1 MSTSYAP
8 FTTVPTGYQLPEA
21 LRLGAVTLQV
31 SDLDRSVAYY
41 EQIIGLRVV
50 QRDAGSAALAAALG
64 GDVIV
69 HLVEK
74 RGVHPVPQRGL
85 LGLYHFAILL
95 PTRAHLGQFLAH
107 LANRN
112 VRAGMSDHL
121 VSEALYLSDPDGL
134 GIEIYADRPRSTW
147 KLDGPAIAMATDP
160 LDVRDLIA
168 SAEGNTW
175 KGAPAGTRIGHVHLY
190 VGDIDQAER
199 FYHQGLGFDKVNL
212 QFRGALFM
220 SAGGYHHHLGTNIW
234 AAGSPMATDK
244 DARLLEWQVI
254 LPTSDDVEGAE
265 RSVRQL
271 GVSVDHSGESFT
283 ANDPW
288 GTMVRVLREQA
299 A

>member
-8 FTTVPTGYQLPEA
+8 FTTIPTGYQLPEA

-41 EQIIGLRVV
+41 EQTIGLRVV
-50 QRDAGSAALAAALG
+50 KRDAGTASLAPALG
-64 GDVIV
+64 GGAIV

-74 RGVHPVPQRGL
+74 RGVRPVPQRGL

-95 PTRAHLGQFLAH
+95 PTRAHLGQFLSH
-107 LANRN
+107 LAERN

-134 GIEIYADRPRSTW
+134 GIEIYADRPRNTW

-168 SAEGNTW
+168 SAEGNKW
-175 KGAPAGTRIGHVHLY
+175 NGAPEGTTIGHVHLY

-199 FYHQGLGFDKVNL
+199 FYHRGLGFDKVNL

-234 AAGSPMATDK
+234 AAGAPVATEN

-254 LPTSDDVEGAE
+254 LPTTHDVEGAE
-265 RSVRQL
+265 QSVRQL
-271 GVSVDHSGESFT
+271 GVSVDHTGESFT

-288 GTMVRVLREQA
+288 GTTVRVMREPA

>member
-41 EQIIGLRVV
+41 EQVIGLRVTE
-50 QRDAGSAALAAALG
+50 RGAGKASLAPAHG
-64 GDVIV
+64 GDAIV

-74 RGVHPVPQRGL
+74 RGVRPVPQRGL

-95 PTRAHLGQFLAH
+95 PTRASLGQFLAH
-107 LANRN
+107 LAERN

-134 GIEIYADRPRSTW
+134 GIEVYADRPRNSW
-147 KLDGPAIAMATDP
+147 KLDGHAIAMATDP
-160 LDVRDLIA
+160 LDVHSLIA
-168 SAEGNTW
+168 SAEGKAWT
-175 KGAPAGTRIGHVHLY
+175 GAPAGTKIGHVHLY
-190 VGDIDQAER
+190 VGSIDEAER
-199 FYHQGLGFDKVNL
+199 FYHKGLGFDKVNL

-234 AAGSPMATDK
+234 AAGSPVATEN
-244 DARLLEWQVI
+244 DARLLEWRVI
-254 LPTSDDVEGAE
+254 LPAASDVEGALQ
-265 RSVRQL
+265 SVREL
-271 GVSVDHSGESFT
+271 GVSIDHAGESFT
-283 ANDPW
+283 AIDPW
-288 GTMVRVLREQA
+288 GTTVRVMSEQA